1 MLYICTISSI
11 SKDKKRADIAIPEK
25 ENMMVTDVQFL
36 NISQENI
43 PDIGDTVVALFEDK
57 SNLGRGFILGKV
69 T

>member
-1 MLYICTISSI
+1 MI
-11 SKDKKRADIAIPEK
+11 
-25 ENMMVTDVQFL
+25 VTDVQFL